1 MADYKILQNIDLAQ
15 NEIKEVSKISNDRSD
30 GKDKKKLLIQTGDNT
45 SLTFSRKD
53 GNNSNSIKGIVK
65 EEISSGKTNESIF
78 TVNPSEVNIS
88 NESKTISDA
97 NYAISK
103 LTLGLDDNKEH
114 IEAVSPLVDINTGDT
129 EYTDPHISL
138 DKKKS
143 TLGLK
148 SSKIEASSKRNS
160 KSSTLTMEDTIVGV
174 SQGITFKDTD
184 SSPNVSLD
192 LNTDG
197 NISLKAS
204 KSITETVDKL
214 SVSLDKSITEG
225 ETTQT
230 IAIKNSEESNPSQ
243 IEVYK
248 GGVKVSKKGG
258 SYLDVKETSLKGESS
273 TVTIETP
280 NNVKL
285 ELKENEK
292 LATLTSN
299 GTITLTSNKGSSNL
313 EASTIYGDNSIVS
326 KADSIKLQTQGYEE
340 KTEDTPK
347 YFSHFP
353 HIELTSKDNNKSILV
368 EGKTIGISSKD
379 EGSNKED
386 TISLTGT
393 KLNVGSTTTEVTS
406 KDIKVQHK
414 ETVLKDGESKE
425 EDILVL
431 EISNNSGSKLI
442 RVPTTTEVDINS
454 TKIGIG
460 DTNSTTTI
468 SGSELK
474 VETKTNI
481 EGDSTLS
488 GTTTLQSSKSSPK
501 NTLIVNETSTS
512 ITGEQV
518 DINPKT
524 VNIGTATN
532 TEKSVVTT
540 DITIGNNA
548 GGTTKLASKT
558 TSIISTELSVSS
570 GTVKFTGSNIS
581 INNTKDDKG
590 KETSSVSLTSNVNTS
605 VKDKVFSVNKGDIP
619 TLKVDTSGTN
629 NSISLAGNSTTI
641 TSGSIGIGV
650 SDTTTGITIGKDV
663 GSNITTLQSEETKIT
678 SPTVNIG
685 TGTTTSLNIGNS
697 TTAQVNLKG
706 TGNLS
711 ITSDTSTS
719 NVTAKTLKFEENISS
734 NDIKI
739 RWDSTLNSLVFEKA

>member
-15 NEIKEVSKISNDRSD
+15 NEIKEVSKISNDSRRD
-30 GKDKKKLLIQTGDNT
+30 NKDKGLRIQTGDDT
-45 SLTFSRKD
+45 FLTLNRKV
-53 GNNSNSIKGIVK
+53 GENSNYIKGIVK
-65 EEISSGKTNESIF
+65 EGTSESIF
-78 TVNPSEVNIS
+78 NIEPSKIGIS
-88 NESKTISDA
+88 NNKGTEESS
-97 NYAISK
+97 S
-103 LTLGLDDNKEH
+103 LVLGLDADKKEH
-114 IEAVSPLVDINTGDT
+114 IEAVSPLVDIKTGT
-129 EYTDPHISL
+129 TSYTDPHISL
-138 DKKKS
+138 KKKDS
-143 TLGLK
+143 TLNLK
-148 SSKIEASSKRNS
+148 SNTIIAESKGTTNSSLTMNGGITEESDTITFKSNSKYDTTKDYFTVSLNKTSKNEGNVSLSAKDSITESVGNRSISIGTSDIVIEDSTTSSTESKIEVNNSS
-160 KSSTLTMEDTIVGV
+160 IV
-174 SQGITFKDTD
+174 
-184 SSPNVSLD
+184 
-192 LNTDG
+192 
-197 NISLKAS
+197 AS
-204 KSITETVDKL
+204 KGSNSSITL
-214 SVSLDKSITEG
+214 SSDSLEGKS
-225 ETTQT
+225 
-230 IAIKNSEESNPSQ
+230 N
-243 IEVYK
+243 
-248 GGVKVSKKGG
+248 
-258 SYLDVKETSLKGESS
+258 
-273 TVTIETP
+273 TVTIKTP
-280 NNVKL
+280 NNVTF
-285 ELKENEK
+285 ELKDNENS
-292 LATLTSN
+292 ATLSSK
-299 GTITLTSNKGSSNL
+299 GTITLTSNKDSSNP
-313 EASTIYGDNSIVS
+313 EASTTYGDNSIVS

-340 KTEDTPK
+340 KTGDTTK

-379 EGSNKED
+379 EGSNKGD

-414 ETVLKDGESKE
+414 EAVLKDGESKE

-431 EISNNSGSKLI
+431 GISNNSDSKLI

-481 EGDSTLS
+481 KGDSTLS
-488 GTTTLQSSKSSPK
+488 GTTTLQSSKPTSEESTPE
-501 NTLIVNETSTS
+501 NTLKVDTKSIS
-512 ITGEQV
+512 ITGLKAE
-518 DINPKT
+518 INPTT

-532 TEKSVVTT
+532 TDKSVVSVVTT

-558 TSIISTELSVSS
+558 TSIISPELSVSS
-570 GTVKFTGSNIS
+570 RTVKFTGSNIS

-605 VKDKVFSVNKGDIP
+605 VVGKTFSVKNESNNDI
-619 TLKVDTSGTN
+619 LKADTTSV
-629 NSISLAGNSTTI
+629 SLAGTSTTI
-641 TSGSIGIGV
+641 TSRSIGIGV

-678 SPTVNIG
+678 SPILNVG
-685 TGTTTSLNIGNS
+685 QTGTSTLNIGKTNA
-697 TTAQVNLKG
+697 TVTFEGNN
-706 TGNLS
+706 NLS

-739 RWDSTLNSLVFEKA
+739 RWDSTLNSLVFEKI

>member
-15 NEIKEVSKISNDRSD
+15 NEIKEVSKISNDSRRD
-30 GKDKKKLLIQTGDNT
+30 NKDKGLRIQTGDDT
-45 SLTFSRKD
+45 FLTLNRKV
-53 GNNSNSIKGIVK
+53 GENSNYIKGIVK
-65 EEISSGKTNESIF
+65 EGTSESIF
-78 TVNPSEVNIS
+78 NIEPSKIGIS
-88 NESKTISDA
+88 NNKGTEESS
-97 NYAISK
+97 S
-103 LTLGLDDNKEH
+103 LVLGLDADKKEH
-114 IEAVSPLVDINTGDT
+114 IEAVSPLVDIKTGT
-129 EYTDPHISL
+129 TSYTDPHISL
-138 DKKKS
+138 KKKDS
-143 TLGLK
+143 TLNLK
-148 SSKIEASSKRNS
+148 SNTIIAESKGTTNSSLTMNGGITEESDTITFKSNSKYDTTKDYFTVSLNKTSKNEGNVSLSAKDSITESVGNRSISIGTSDIVIEDSTTSSTESKIEVNNS
-160 KSSTLTMEDTIVGV
+160 GIV
-174 SQGITFKDTD
+174 
-184 SSPNVSLD
+184 
-192 LNTDG
+192 
-197 NISLKAS
+197 AS
-204 KSITETVDKL
+204 KGSNSSITL
-214 SVSLDKSITEG
+214 GSNSLNGKS
-225 ETTQT
+225 
-230 IAIKNSEESNPSQ
+230 N
-243 IEVYK
+243 
-248 GGVKVSKKGG
+248 
-258 SYLDVKETSLKGESS
+258 

-280 NNVKL
+280 NNVTF
-285 ELKENEK
+285 ELKENENT
-292 LATLTSN
+292 ATLSSK
-299 GTITLTSNKGSSNL
+299 GTITLTSNKDITSK
-313 EASTIYGDNSIVS
+313 EASTTYGDNSIVS

-340 KTEDTPK
+340 KTGDTTK

-406 KDIKVQHK
+406 KDIKVQHE
-414 ETVLKDGESKE
+414 ETVLKDGESKK

-488 GTTTLQSSKSSPK
+488 GTTTLQSSKPTSEESTPE
-501 NTLIVNETSTS
+501 NTLKVDTKSIS

-558 TSIISTELSVSS
+558 TSIISPELSVSS

-605 VKDKVFSVNKGDIP
+605 VVGKTFSVKNESNNDI
-619 TLKVDTSGTN
+619 LKADTTSV
-629 NSISLAGNSTTI
+629 SLAGSSTTI
-641 TSGSIGIGV
+641 TSRSVGIGT
-650 SDTTTGITIGKDV
+650 DTTTGITIGRNA
-663 GSNITTLQSEETKIT
+663 S
-678 SPTVNIG
+678 
-685 TGTTTSLNIGNS
+685 GTTTSLTSETTSITSPKLNVGQTGTSTLNIGNDS
-697 TTAQVNLKG
+697 ANVTFEGNN
-706 TGNLS
+706 NLS
-711 ITSDTSTS
+711 ITSDSSTS

-739 RWDSTLNSLVFEKA
+739 RWDSTLNSLVFEKV

>member
-15 NEIKEVSKISNDRSD
+15 NEIKEVSKISNDSRRD
-30 GKDKKKLLIQTGDNT
+30 NKDKGLRIQTGDDT
-45 SLTFSRKD
+45 FLTLNRKV
-53 GNNSNSIKGIVK
+53 GENSNYIKGIVK
-65 EEISSGKTNESIF
+65 EGTSESIF
-78 TVNPSEVNIS
+78 NIEPSKIGIS
-88 NESKTISDA
+88 NNKGTEESS
-97 NYAISK
+97 S
-103 LTLGLDDNKEH
+103 LVLGLDADKKEH
-114 IEAVSPLVDINTGDT
+114 IEAVSPLVDIKTGT
-129 EYTDPHISL
+129 TSYTDPHISL
-138 DKKKS
+138 KKKDS
-143 TLGLK
+143 TLNLK
-148 SSKIEASSKRNS
+148 SNTIIAESKGTTNSSLTMNGGITEESDTITLQS
-160 KSSTLTMEDTIVGV
+160 KSKYDT
-174 SQGITFKDTD
+174 TKDKDYFT
-184 SSPNVSLD
+184 VSLNKTT
-192 LNTDG
+192 NTQG
-197 NISLKAS
+197 NISLSAKD
-204 KSITETVDKL
+204 SITESVDTR
-214 SVSLDKSITEG
+214 SVSIGTSNIVIEDSTTSGTESKIEVNNSGIVASKGSNSSITLG
-225 ETTQT
+225 
-230 IAIKNSEESNPSQ
+230 SN
-243 IEVYK
+243 
-248 GGVKVSKKGG
+248 
-258 SYLDVKETSLKGESS
+258 SLKGKSN

-280 NNVKL
+280 NNVTF
-285 ELKENEK
+285 ELKETEK
-292 LATLTSN
+292 TATATLSSK
-299 GTITLTSNKGSSNL
+299 GTITLTSNKDSSNP
-313 EASTIYGDNSIVS
+313 EASTTYGDNSIVS

-379 EGSNKED
+379 EGSNKGD

-431 EISNNSGSKLI
+431 EISNNSDSKLI

-488 GTTTLQSSKSSPK
+488 GTTTLQSSKPTSEKPTPK
-501 NTLIVNETSTS
+501 NTLKVDTESTS
-512 ITGEQV
+512 ITGLKAE
-518 DINPKT
+518 INPTT

-532 TEKSVVTT
+532 TDKSVVSVVTT

-548 GGTTKLASKT
+548 GGTTKLTSGT
-558 TSIISTELSVSS
+558 TSITSPKLSVSS
-570 GTVKFTGSNIS
+570 RTVEFTGSNIS

-590 KETSSVSLTSNVNTS
+590 KETSSVSLTSNVDTS
-605 VKDKVFSVNKGDIP
+605 VVGKTFSVKNESNNDI
-619 TLKVDTSGTN
+619 LKADTTSV
-629 NSISLAGNSTTI
+629 SLAGTSTTI
-641 TSGSIGIGV
+641 TSGSVGIGA
-650 SDTTTGITIGKDV
+650 SDTTTSITIGIKDT
-663 GSNITTLQSEETKIT
+663 GTTNLQSSTTNIT
-678 SPTVNIG
+678 SPDLNVGQTV
-685 TGTTTSLNIGNS
+685 TSTLNIGNDS
-697 TTAQVNLKG
+697 ANVTFKG
-706 TGNLS
+706 RSNLS

-739 RWDSTLNSLVFEKA
+739 RWDSTLNSLVFEKV

>member
-15 NEIKEVSKISNDRSD
+15 NEIKEVSKISNDSRRD
-30 GKDKKKLLIQTGDNT
+30 NKDKGLRIQTGDDT
-45 SLTFSRKD
+45 SLTLNRKV
-53 GNNSNSIKGIVK
+53 GENSNYIKGIVK
-65 EEISSGKTNESIF
+65 EGTSESIF
-78 TVNPSEVNIS
+78 NIEPSKIGIS
-88 NESKTISDA
+88 NNKGTEESS
-97 NYAISK
+97 S
-103 LTLGLDDNKEH
+103 LVLGLDADKKEH
-114 IEAVSPLVDINTGDT
+114 IEAVSPLVDIKTGT
-129 EYTDPHISL
+129 TSYTDPHISL
-138 DKKKS
+138 KKKDS
-143 TLGLK
+143 TLNLK
-148 SSKIEASSKRNS
+148 SNTIIAESKGTTNSSLTMNGGITEESDTITFKSNSKYDTTKDYFTVSLNKTSKNEGNVSLSAKDSITESVGNRSISIGTSDIVIEDSTTSSTESKIEVNNS
-160 KSSTLTMEDTIVGV
+160 GIV
-174 SQGITFKDTD
+174 
-184 SSPNVSLD
+184 
-192 LNTDG
+192 
-197 NISLKAS
+197 AS
-204 KSITETVDKL
+204 KGSNSSITL
-214 SVSLDKSITEG
+214 GSNSLNGKS
-225 ETTQT
+225 
-230 IAIKNSEESNPSQ
+230 N
-243 IEVYK
+243 
-248 GGVKVSKKGG
+248 
-258 SYLDVKETSLKGESS
+258 

-280 NNVKL
+280 NNVTF

-292 LATLTSN
+292 TATLSSK
-299 GTITLTSNKGSSNL
+299 GTITLTSNKDITSK
-313 EASTIYGDNSIVS
+313 EASTTYGDNSIVS

-340 KTEDTPK
+340 KTGDTTK

-406 KDIKVQHK
+406 KDIKVQHE
-414 ETVLKDGESKE
+414 ETVLKDGESKK

-488 GTTTLQSSKSSPK
+488 GTTILQSSKPTSEESTPE
-501 NTLIVNETSTS
+501 NTLKVDTMSTS
-512 ITGEQV
+512 ITGLKAE
-518 DINPKT
+518 INPTT

-548 GGTTKLASKT
+548 DGTTKLASKT

-605 VKDKVFSVNKGDIP
+605 VVGKTFSVKNESNNDI
-619 TLKVDTSGTN
+619 LKADTTSV
-629 NSISLAGNSTTI
+629 SLAGSSTTI
-641 TSGSIGIGV
+641 TSRSVGIGT
-650 SDTTTGITIGKDV
+650 DTTTGITIGRNA
-663 GSNITTLQSEETKIT
+663 S
-678 SPTVNIG
+678 
-685 TGTTTSLNIGNS
+685 GTTTSLTSETTSITSPKLNVGQTGTSTLNIGNDS
-697 TTAQVNLKG
+697 ANVTFEGNN
-706 TGNLS
+706 NLS

-739 RWDSTLNSLVFEKA
+739 RWDSTLNSLVFEKV

>member
-15 NEIKEVSKISNDRSD
+15 NEIKEVSKISNDSRRD
-30 GKDKKKLLIQTGDNT
+30 NKDKGLRIQTGDDT
-45 SLTFSRKD
+45 SLTLNRKV
-53 GNNSNSIKGIVK
+53 GENSNYIKGIVK
-65 EEISSGKTNESIF
+65 EGTSESIF
-78 TVNPSEVNIS
+78 NIEPSKIGIS
-88 NESKTISDA
+88 NNKGTEESS
-97 NYAISK
+97 S
-103 LTLGLDDNKEH
+103 LVLGLDADKKEH
-114 IEAVSPLVDINTGDT
+114 IEAVSPLVDIKTGT
-129 EYTDPHISL
+129 TSYTDPHISL
-138 DKKKS
+138 KKKDS
-143 TLGLK
+143 TLNLK
-148 SSKIEASSKRNS
+148 SNTIIAESKGTTNSS
-160 KSSTLTMEDTIVGV
+160 LTMNEGITEKSDTITLQ
-174 SQGITFKDTD
+174 SQSKYDTTKDKDYFT
-184 SSPNVSLD
+184 VSL
-192 LNTDG
+192 NKTTDNKG
-197 NISLKAS
+197 NISLSAKD
-204 KSITETVDKL
+204 SITE
-214 SVSLDKSITEG
+214 SVGNRSISIGTSDIVIEDSTTSSTESKIEVNNSGIVASKGSNSSITLG
-225 ETTQT
+225 S
-230 IAIKNSEESNPSQ
+230 NSLNGKSN
-243 IEVYK
+243 
-248 GGVKVSKKGG
+248 
-258 SYLDVKETSLKGESS
+258 

-280 NNVKL
+280 NNVTF
-285 ELKENEK
+285 ELKENENT
-292 LATLTSN
+292 ATLSSK
-299 GTITLTSNKGSSNL
+299 GTITLTSNKDITSK
-313 EASTIYGDNSIVS
+313 EASTTYGDNSIVS

-340 KTEDTPK
+340 KTGDTTK

-406 KDIKVQHK
+406 KDIKVQHE

-431 EISNNSGSKLI
+431 EISNNSDSKLI

-481 EGDSTLS
+481 KGDSTLS
-488 GTTTLQSSKSSPK
+488 GTTTLQSSKPTSEESTPE
-501 NTLIVNETSTS
+501 NTLKVDTMSTS
-512 ITGEQV
+512 ITGLKAE
-518 DINPKT
+518 INPTT

-558 TSIISTELSVSS
+558 TSIISPELSVSS

-605 VKDKVFSVNKGDIP
+605 VVGKTFSVKNESNNDI
-619 TLKVDTSGTN
+619 LKADTTSV
-629 NSISLAGNSTTI
+629 SLAGISTTI
-641 TSGSIGIGV
+641 TSESVGIGT
-650 SDTTTGITIGKDV
+650 SDTTGITIGRNAK
-663 GSNITTLQSEETKIT
+663 
-678 SPTVNIG
+678 
-685 TGTTTSLNIGNS
+685 GTTTSLTSETTSITSPILNVGQTGTSTLNIGN
-697 TTAQVNLKG
+697 TNATVTFEGNN
-706 TGNLS
+706 NLS

-739 RWDSTLNSLVFEKA
+739 YWDDTSKSLVFAKV

>member
-15 NEIKEVSKISNDRSD
+15 NEIKEVSKISNDSRRD
-30 GKDKKKLLIQTGDNT
+30 NKDKGLRIQTGDDT
-45 SLTFSRKD
+45 SLTLNRKV
-53 GNNSNSIKGIVK
+53 GENSNYIKGIVK
-65 EEISSGKTNESIF
+65 EGTSESIF
-78 TVNPSEVNIS
+78 NIEPSKIGIS
-88 NESKTISDA
+88 NNKGTEESS
-97 NYAISK
+97 S
-103 LTLGLDDNKEH
+103 LVLGLDADKKEH
-114 IEAVSPLVDINTGDT
+114 IEAVSPLVDIKTGT
-129 EYTDPHISL
+129 TSYTDPHISL
-138 DKKKS
+138 KKKDS
-143 TLGLK
+143 TLNLK
-148 SSKIEASSKRNS
+148 SNTIIAESKGTTNSSLTMNGGITEESDTITFKSNSKYDTTKDYFTVSLNKTSKNEGNVSLSAKDSITESVGNRSISIGTSDIVIEDSTTSSTESKIEVNNS
-160 KSSTLTMEDTIVGV
+160 GIV
-174 SQGITFKDTD
+174 
-184 SSPNVSLD
+184 
-192 LNTDG
+192 
-197 NISLKAS
+197 AS
-204 KSITETVDKL
+204 KGSNSSITL
-214 SVSLDKSITEG
+214 GSNSLNGKS
-225 ETTQT
+225 
-230 IAIKNSEESNPSQ
+230 N
-243 IEVYK
+243 
-248 GGVKVSKKGG
+248 
-258 SYLDVKETSLKGESS
+258 

-280 NNVKL
+280 NNVTF
-285 ELKENEK
+285 ELKENENT
-292 LATLTSN
+292 ATLSSK
-299 GTITLTSNKGSSNL
+299 GTITLTSNKDITSK
-313 EASTIYGDNSIVS
+313 EASTTYGDNSIVS

-340 KTEDTPK
+340 KTGDTTK

-406 KDIKVQHK
+406 KDIKVQHE
-414 ETVLKDGESKE
+414 ETVLKDGESKK

-488 GTTTLQSSKSSPK
+488 GTTILQSSKPTSEESTPE
-501 NTLIVNETSTS
+501 NTLKVDTKSIS

-548 GGTTKLASKT
+548 DGTTKLASKT

-605 VKDKVFSVNKGDIP
+605 VVGKTFSVKNESNNDI
-619 TLKVDTSGTN
+619 LKADTTSV
-629 NSISLAGNSTTI
+629 SLAGSSTTI
-641 TSGSIGIGV
+641 TSRSVGIGT
-650 SDTTTGITIGKDV
+650 DTTTGITIGRNA
-663 GSNITTLQSEETKIT
+663 S
-678 SPTVNIG
+678 
-685 TGTTTSLNIGNS
+685 GTTTSLTSETTSITSPKLNVGQTGTSTLNIGNDS
-697 TTAQVNLKG
+697 ANVTFEGNN
-706 TGNLS
+706 NLS

-739 RWDSTLNSLVFEKA
+739 YWDDTSKSLVFAKV